1 MKVNKKALIVA
12 TTFSVALNLHGCAYG
27 PPTVNDNVLQIETGK
42 SPSYVNE
49 FSSNTYVVKSNPEE
63 VLKYE

>member
-1 MKVNKKALIVA
+1 MKVNKRALIVA

-27 PPTVNDNVLQIETGK
+27 PPTVDENVLQIETEK
-42 SPSYVNE
+42 SSSYVNE
-49 FSSNTYVVKSNPEE
+49 ISSNTYIVKSNSEE

>member
-1 MKVNKKALIVA
+1 MKVNKRALIVA

-27 PPTVNDNVLQIETGK
+27 PPTVDDNVLQIETEK
-42 SPSYVNE
+42 SSSYVNE
-49 FSSNTYVVKSNPEE
+49 ISPNTYVAKSNSEE

>member
-1 MKVNKKALIVA
+1 MKVNKRALIVA

-27 PPTVNDNVLQIETGK
+27 PPTVDENVLQIETEK
-42 SPSYVNE
+42 SSSYVNE
-49 FSSNTYVVKSNPEE
+49 ISSNTYVVKSNSEE

>member
-1 MKVNKKALIVA
+1 MKVNKRALIVA

-27 PPTVNDNVLQIETGK
+27 PPTVDENVLQIETEK
-42 SPSYVNE
+42 SSSYVNE
-49 FSSNTYVVKSNPEE
+49 ISPNTYVVRSNSEE

>member
-27 PPTVNDNVLQIETGK
+27 PPTVNDNVLQIETEK
-42 SPSYVNE
+42 SSSYVNE
-49 FSSNTYVVKSNPEE
+49 IPSNTYIVKSNTEE
-63 VLKYE
+63 VLKHE

>member
-12 TTFSVALNLHGCAYG
+12 TTFSVALNVHGCAYG
-27 PPTVNDNVLQIETGK
+27 PPTVDENVLQIEMKK

-49 FSSNTYVVKSNPEE
+49 ISSNTYVVKSNPEE

>member
-1 MKVNKKALIVA
+1 MKVSKRALIAA

-27 PPTVNDNVLQIETGK
+27 PPTVDENVLQIETEK
-42 SPSYVNE
+42 SSSYVNE
-49 FSSNTYVVKSNPEE
+49 ISSNTYVVKSNSEE